1 MSGKNMKAWIVREKN
16 EFCAAVVFV
25 QTRGKAKVLAM
36 PPKPACSAHRR
47 QVLLLLWVQNAVY
60 RKRNTGGQAMKEY
73 IEREALLSS
82 REKAIWVYENAN
94 ILNAKAIREALK
106 PLLDDILNIPTA
118 EVVSKSA
125 FEQVVW
131 ERDTALRQLRE
142 DYGVGLGEK
151 KRDVVEVRH
160 GEWIP
165 VDEKR
170 DAFDCSECDAMVSRT
185 MNYCPNCGAR
195 MTGESENA

>member
-1 MSGKNMKAWIVREKN
+1 
-16 EFCAAVVFV
+16 
-25 QTRGKAKVLAM
+25 
-36 PPKPACSAHRR
+36 
-47 QVLLLLWVQNAVY
+47 
-60 RKRNTGGQAMKEY
+60 MKEY

-106 PLLDDILNIPTA
+106 PLLDDILNIPTT

-160 GEWIP
+160 GEWKYDP
-165 VDEKR
+165 NGMDWGLGAWV
-170 DAFDCSECDAMVSRT
+170 CSVCGCKNNNLGMSERINPYLFSGSKF
-185 MNYCPNCGAR
+185 CPNCGAK
-195 MTGESENA
+195 MDGGNENAVD